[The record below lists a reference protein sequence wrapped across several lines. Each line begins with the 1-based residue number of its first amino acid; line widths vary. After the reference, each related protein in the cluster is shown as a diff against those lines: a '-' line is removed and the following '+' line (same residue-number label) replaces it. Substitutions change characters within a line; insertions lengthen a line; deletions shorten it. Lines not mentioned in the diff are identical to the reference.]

1 MVQSGKRA
9 VDLSIDAHEFHRV
22 LAMAQKFDRSYY
34 LNLRRD
40 LRAAADISA
49 VDVRK
54 EVLKPSMVQK
64 KRPLRKPNK
73 VENAATGTLEA
84 VAKPSK
90 KADEQA
96 VAQHEKYMHHL
107 RARIAK
113 GVKVQIGTREK
124 SKRVGVFI
132 VSRGSDPASK
142 ALKRSWD
149 REKGWRHPVWQKGNK
164 KDKWVTQHGR
174 PYFGGVIQKHVPQ
187 IEAAVKKALDQTV
200 SDIAAWDRL
209 VAKHNATK

>member
-1 MVQSGKRA
+1 
-9 VDLSIDAHEFHRV
+9 
-22 LAMAQKFDRSYY
+22 MAKKFDRTFY

-40 LRAAADISA
+40 LRAAAEVAA

-54 EVLKPSMVQK
+54 EVLKPPLQEH
-64 KRPLRKPNK
+64 KRVLRKTQK
-73 VENAATGTLEA
+73 VENTKAGTLQE
-84 VAKPSK
+84 VAKPSR

-96 VAQHEKYMHHL
+96 KAQYEKHIHHL

-113 GVKVQIGTREK
+113 GVKLSISASESSR
-124 SKRVGVFI
+124 RVGVFV

-164 KDKWVTQHGR
+164 KDKWVTQLGR
-174 PYFGGVIQKHVPQ
+174 PYFGGVIQKHQPQ
-187 IEAAVKKALDQTV
+187 IEAAVRKALADAV
-200 SDIAAWDRL
+200 ENVAEWDRW